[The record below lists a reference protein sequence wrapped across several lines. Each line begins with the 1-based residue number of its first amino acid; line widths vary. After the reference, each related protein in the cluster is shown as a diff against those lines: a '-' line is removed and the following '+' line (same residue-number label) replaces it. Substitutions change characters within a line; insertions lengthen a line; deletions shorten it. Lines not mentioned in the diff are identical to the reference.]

1 MEFPFFPVGVQDYI
15 FWNSISIWICPY
27 QLVESIELHI
37 SGMLNQAGSTSPSIF
52 FHSIIHGLCDKVNW
66 IVDGSKQWR
75 NLFLKITIILSPSCP
90 RAISE
95 CIPSLCSLLWAAHLS
110 GGELWRPRGKKK
122 KIVSQDLLGFSPDFF
137 CFLPPGLHIFKYI
150 KYDNFMSKPS
160 HTQYIFML
168 LN

>member
-1 MEFPFFPVGVQDYI
+1 MEFPFFPGGVQDYI

-66 IVDGSKQWR
+66 IVDGSKQRR

-122 KIVSQDLLGFSPDFF
+122 KDCFSGLAWFLPWFFLFFSPQAFTSLNISNMTILWANQVIHNIF
-137 CFLPPGLHIFKYI
+137 LCF
-150 KYDNFMSKPS
+150 
-160 HTQYIFML
+160 
-168 LN
+168 